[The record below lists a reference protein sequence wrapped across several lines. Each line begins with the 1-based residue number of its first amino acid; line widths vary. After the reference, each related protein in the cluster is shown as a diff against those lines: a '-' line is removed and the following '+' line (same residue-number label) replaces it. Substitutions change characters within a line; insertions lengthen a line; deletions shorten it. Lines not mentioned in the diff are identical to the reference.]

1 MDIQI
6 NLWSIQWDKDQ
17 DGRIEEEEMEVKVGS
32 AHFIFVSRDPTTF
45 KAKALNQL
53 TITSPQEQEFL
64 FFLDFCSFSFSFM
77 IIS

>member
-64 FFLDFCSFSFSFM
+64 FFSIYVLLLFIFM